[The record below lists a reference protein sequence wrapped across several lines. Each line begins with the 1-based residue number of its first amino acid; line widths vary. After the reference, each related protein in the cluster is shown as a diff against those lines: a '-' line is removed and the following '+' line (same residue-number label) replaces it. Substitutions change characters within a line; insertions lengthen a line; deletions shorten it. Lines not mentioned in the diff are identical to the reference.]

1 VDYLEARIAVNQTEG
16 GAQEDDEDVGNDAPA
31 AAETAAETAA
41 MPDAPDESEA

>member
-31 AAETAAETAA
+31 AAETAA